1 MSKNAGTS
9 SRRKPKSSSAEGR
22 ADRGPSARDV
32 AALVLSRV
40 DKDGAWASPTLD
52 AELRRAANLDP
63 RDARLATEL
72 VYGVLRTRP
81 VLEETLARFAPS
93 DRYKSQPR
101 LRAHMDIA
109 AYTILFLDRV
119 PAFAAVDEAVGA
131 IKRGA
136 GARVAGFANAVLR
149 KLAEASPAIE
159 MGDALVRSLPDW
171 LRETLSA
178 SLGGEDAVDAFV
190 APGEPPQLCL
200 ALRAGED
207 RQAWIEQLHAARP
220 EAVLVPGRLSPRAIL
235 VRGAGDQR
243 QLPGAGE
250 AWTVQ
255 EEGAQALALMV
266 GARAGERVLDA
277 CAGRGG
283 KAFLL
288 GEQVGEQGAV
298 DAADQHPKKLTR
310 LRKTPWAH
318 QVRDTF
324 AVDWSRG
331 TGDAIGP
338 YDRALVDAP
347 CSGTGTLRRR
357 PEIVHRL
364 TPDDVARLAALQIA
378 ISRRVATLV
387 ADGGRL
393 FYAVCSVLREEAEGV
408 VDALAA
414 SDGPVALEPAP
425 FDGSFARSVAGDA
438 SAVRLLPEPH
448 GTDGYFMASF
458 VVRRR

>member
-9 SRRKPKSSSAEGR
+9 SRRKPKSSSAERTGR
-22 ADRGPSARDV
+22 VPSARDV

-40 DKDGAWASPTLD
+40 DQDGAWASPTLD

-63 RDARLATEL
+63 RDARLTTEL
-72 VYGVLRTRP
+72 VYGVLRTRT

-93 DRYKSQPR
+93 DRYKEQPR

-109 AYTILFLDRV
+109 AYTILFLDRI
-119 PAFAAVDEAVGA
+119 PAFAAVDEAVEA

-136 GARVAGFANAVLR
+136 GPRVAGFANAVLR
-149 KLAEASPAIE
+149 KLAEASPEME
-159 MGDALVRSLPDW
+159 MGDAIVASLPPW
-171 LRETLSA
+171 LRESLSA
-178 SLGGEDAVDAFV
+178 SLNGPDQVDAFV

-200 ALRAGED
+200 ALRGGED
-207 RQAWIEQLHAARP
+207 RQTWIAKLDAARP
-220 EAVLVPGRLSPRAIL
+220 EAVFVPGRLSPRAIL

-266 GARAGERVLDA
+266 GARDGEVVLDA

-283 KAFLL
+283 KAFFL
-288 GEQVGEQGAV
+288 GEQVGERGAV
-298 DAADQHPKKLTR
+298 DAADVHPKKLSR

-318 QVRDTF
+318 HVRDTF
-324 AVDWSRG
+324 PVDWSKG
-331 TGDAIGP
+331 TGDATGP
-338 YDRALVDAP
+338 YDRVLVDAP

-357 PEIVHRL
+357 PEIMQRL
-364 TPDDVARLAALQIA
+364 TPEDVTRLSSLQIA
-378 ISRRVATLV
+378 ITRRAATLV
-387 ADGGRL
+387 ENGGRL

-408 VDALAA
+408 VEALAA
-414 SDGPVALEPAP
+414 PSEGVTLEPAP
-425 FDGSFARSVAGDA
+425 FDGDYARSLAGES
-438 SAVRLLPEPH
+438 SAMRLLPEPH
-448 GTDGYFMASF
+448 GCDGYFMASF
-458 VVRRR
+458 VVRRG